1 MPHPPGFE
9 GEPRYKQK
17 TPLDIQTQTQMTKYS
32 DIQATCAKKMHIF
45 LPMGGYT
52 HTTMEED
59 NIEKLYELAYQREF
73 QSRTG
78 GVPAVKTSPY
88 NPLNKYPSSR

>member
-1 MPHPPGFE
+1 
-9 GEPRYKQK
+9 
-17 TPLDIQTQTQMTKYS
+17 MTKYS

-45 LPMGGYT
+45 LPMAGYT

-73 QSRTG
+73 QSRMPG
-78 GVPAVKTSPY
+78 MAGLPVVKTSSY
-88 NPLNKYPSSR
+88 SPLNKYPTAR